1 MSGRTPYQSFA
12 IIASEMR
19 KYGEAGNWEKSAE
32 IAAQMNTLLRSS
44 KLPAPQAA
52 DREAIAAVLADIA
65 ALTERA
71 GPLKEDIARLLAA
84 FGDTP

>member
-32 IAAQMNTLLRSS
+32 IATQMNTLLRSD
-44 KLPAPQAA
+44 KLPVAQAA
-52 DREAIAAVLADIA
+52 DREAIAAALSDIA
-65 ALTERA
+65 SLTERA